1 MKLFSEQGSQ
11 GRTKAVKENSFCIQ
25 DLLTSIGQYLEPV
38 GLIRMEELLMKR
50 VLSLAI
56 VSCMAAVMMSAQS
69 APTMKLK
76 TTIPLPEIKG
86 DFDHFAADLKSNRL
100 YLAAEDHKSVEVF
113 DLRSGKHLQSIGG
126 FETPHA
132 IVYSPEKNALFV
144 TDSGPEDGNEGY
156 IRVVSLD
163 SSKVTD
169 SIKVLAA
176 ADSAGYDTGSHL
188 MYADTG
194 GLEAKMDQTVIAV
207 IDTNDAKKVNEI
219 KVDSARVEAINFER
233 SGSRM
238 FANLRTKGQVGVYD
252 KKDYK
257 LLTTWPINGATDN
270 VPMALDEAEHRL
282 FVVTRKPGKLVVFDT
297 ESGKAVATLDC
308 VGLADDMTYDE
319 ANKRIYV
326 SGDKFVEVFSE
337 QDPDHYTE
345 AGKVP
350 SGHRAKVSIYVPE
363 LKSFYVASVAEGN
376 TPAKLLIYDVK

>member
-1 MKLFSEQGSQ
+1 M
-11 GRTKAVKENSFCIQ
+11 
-25 DLLTSIGQYLEPV
+25 
-38 GLIRMEELLMKR
+38 MR

-113 DLRSGKHLQSIGG
+113 DLKTGKHLQSIGG

-132 IVYSPEKNALFV
+132 IVYAAEKNALFV

-176 ADSAGYDTGSHL
+176 ADSAGYDTDSHL
-188 MYADTG
+188 MYVDTG

-233 SGSRM
+233 NGSRM

-257 LLTTWPINGATDN
+257 LLTTWPIDGATDN

-297 ESGKAVATLDC
+297 ESGKAVASLDC
-308 VGLADDMTYDE
+308 VGLADDMTYDA

-326 SGDKFVEVFSE
+326 SGDKFVEIFSE

-345 AGKVP
+345 VGKVP